1 MEASSILMPETDQ
14 AHPCVM
20 VVEDDQRIGEA
31 LTHLLHAE
39 GYRVDRCWDGKEAIA
54 HLRAGTHPDVIL
66 LDLMMPHVNAWEFR
80 VQQKHEPEWAEIP
93 VIVMSADDSP
103 QASAIDADAYL
114 KKPFADTVLL
124 DSLGRLL
131 HGRNQARRDARAAEL
146 DRMNALGVLAAG
158 LTHEI
163 NNPLALISGNLQLSQ
178 RKCRQVEKQLPADA
192 KSLVDD
198 LTHMLAQAQAGV
210 DRIADVVR
218 GVSAFAHPDTDHVVP
233 MHIQEVLESS
243 LQLVANEVRHHAQIV
258 REYAPVPAVLGNPAK
273 LQQVFTNL
281 LINALHAMDGERA
294 TANVLRVAT
303 RVGTDNQVVVSISD
317 SGNGIGPEVL
327 AHIFDPFFST
337 KEVGTGMG
345 LGLAICQRLISNM
358 GGTISVSTAQGRGST
373 FSVTFPKRER
383 AQAATPPPATM
394 ASTSKRASVLVVDD
408 ENMMCDLLQ
417 NMLQEQYD
425 VTTISNPREALPRLL
440 QGEPFDLV
448 LCDLMMPELTGM
460 DLHTELSK
468 TRPEQAARF
477 VFMTGGTFT
486 ERARDFLDQI
496 EGAPLNKPFRAEE
509 LYAMV
514 SQRLQRFSERES
526 QQPHAYN

>member
-1 MEASSILMPETDQ
+1 MEASSILMPQSEQ

-39 GYRVDRCWDGKEAIA
+39 GYRVDRCCDGREAIA

-66 LDLMMPHVNAWEFR
+66 LDLMMPHVNGWEFR
-80 VQQKHEPEWAEIP
+80 VQQKDEPEWAEIP

-114 KKPFADTVLL
+114 KKPVDDTVLL

-131 HGRNQARRDARAAEL
+131 HGRDQARRDARAAEL

-163 NNPLALISGNLQLSQ
+163 
-178 RKCRQVEKQLPADA
+178 
-192 KSLVDD
+192 
-198 LTHMLAQAQAGV
+198 
-210 DRIADVVR
+210 
-218 GVSAFAHPDTDHVVP
+218 
-233 MHIQEVLESS
+233 
-243 LQLVANEVRHHAQIV
+243 
-258 REYAPVPAVLGNPAK
+258 
-273 LQQVFTNL
+273 
-281 LINALHAMDGERA
+281 
-294 TANVLRVAT
+294 
-303 RVGTDNQVVVSISD
+303 
-317 SGNGIGPEVL
+317 
-327 AHIFDPFFST
+327 
-337 KEVGTGMG
+337 
-345 LGLAICQRLISNM
+345 
-358 GGTISVSTAQGRGST
+358 
-373 FSVTFPKRER
+373 
-383 AQAATPPPATM
+383 
-394 ASTSKRASVLVVDD
+394 TSKRASVLVVDD
-408 ENMMCDLLQ
+408 ETMMCDLLR
-417 NMLQEQYD
+417 NMLEEKYD
-425 VTTISNPREALPRLL
+425 VTTISNPREALPKLL
-440 QGEPFDLV
+440 QGESFDLV

-460 DLHTELSK
+460 DLYTELSK

-486 ERARDFLDQI
+486 DRARDFLDQI

-526 QQPHAYN
+526 PQPHAYN